1 MPKKADEELADP
13 YERILRASIP
23 PVSLFKAA
31 GDPDWTDTTGI
42 NGWKLQSYTGGSLS
56 ACVYETTIDLSG
68 YAHMQK
74 TFFPQS
80 AFLQR
85 APTMFL
91 TAASDQVLFYATLIT
106 TVPLDLEATIID
118 VLTGS
123 GPSLL
128 TFTQTGTTSNDY
140 IDWSQVLFFQSDIFY
155 NNSTLSTSPL
165 SSFMQLEA
173 TSQLGSLSATA
184 ADKLYCYVIAVPG
197 GTDVTSLG
205 LPALRVGMVGQMA
218 EEPTTEYLMRQLN
231 SYQLANQV

>member
-13 YERILRASIP
+13 YERILRATIP
-23 PVSLFKAA
+23 NAGLFKAA
-31 GDPDWTDTTGI
+31 ADPDWTDTTGLQ
-42 NGWKLQSYTGGSLS
+42 GWKLVPYAGGSLS

-74 TFFPQS
+74 TFFPTS

-91 TAASDQVLFYATLIT
+91 TAASDQVVFYSTLIT

-118 VLTGS
+118 ILTGS
-123 GPSLL
+123 GPGML
-128 TFTQTGTTSNDY
+128 TFTQPAANSNDY

-155 NNSTLSTSPL
+155 SNSTLSTSPN
-165 SSFMQLEA
+165 SAFMQLEA
-173 TSQLGSLSATA
+173 SSQLGSLSATT
-184 ADKLYCYVIAVPG
+184 ADKLYCYVFAIPG
-197 GTDVTSLG
+197 GTDVTSFG

-218 EEPTTEYLMRQLN
+218 EEPTAEYLMRQLN